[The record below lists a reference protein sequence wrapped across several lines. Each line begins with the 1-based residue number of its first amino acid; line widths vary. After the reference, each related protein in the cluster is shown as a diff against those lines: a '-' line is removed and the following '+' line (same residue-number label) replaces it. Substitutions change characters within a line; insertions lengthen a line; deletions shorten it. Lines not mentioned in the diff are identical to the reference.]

1 MYKTKIID
9 FLKLLNPL
17 QIEELDLF
25 IGSEYHNRGSMRTDT
40 IALFQVLKLYYP
52 DFLHDDLDRERV
64 YKTLFPDKKPLKGK
78 LEKTISELHRLT
90 KEFLLVQSYQNSEDQ
105 FQKSMDWARILK
117 DLKGADNYAF
127 QIEKIE
133 KTFFNNTNLS
143 AEYYYKKFR
152 FEYEKFDWLTFS
164 YNAKED
170 VNLPNTFTSLFDFFE
185 VYRLELT
192 NFLLLQ
198 RKLTNFEI
206 SSQLLKSFDYEFEF
220 VDAKNNVIYDI
231 NRRINHLLRVNTPEV
246 VQFYELL
253 DLLQKN
259 EQVLSSDILRD
270 YYVYLRNIC
279 TILVNGGDEQMN
291 TVLHQI
297 QRDNIRLGYLY
308 LNEKL
313 PVLTLVN
320 ITRTAI
326 RAGNIE
332 WASEF
337 IEDHKDRLID
347 NIDSPDYYLVNKA
360 LCLFALGKY
369 EETLDLLPQHSP
381 NVIYHLIARRTE
393 IMCYYELGSDL
404 LNYKVDAF
412 KIYIWRASSKFL
424 SESVQEANKAFV
436 NLLFQLMSTTKGD
449 KSRLELLNKRLESK
463 EEVVELTW
471 LRAKIKEKI

>member
-40 IALFQVLKLYYP
+40 IALFQVLRQYYP
-52 DFLHDDLDRERV
+52 DFLHEDLDRERV
-64 YKTLFPDKKPLKGK
+64 YKALFPDKKPLKGK
-78 LEKTISELHRLT
+78 LEKTISELHRLA
-90 KEFLLVQSYQNSEDQ
+90 KEFLLVQSYQNSENQ
-105 FQKSMDWARILK
+105 FQKSMDWAQILK
-117 DLKGADNYAF
+117 NLKGADTYEF

-133 KTFFNNTNLS
+133 GVFFNQNNLS
-143 AEYYYKKFR
+143 PDYYYKKFQ
-152 FEYEKFDWLTFS
+152 FEYEKFKWMNL
-164 YNAKED
+164 NNKGKED
-170 VNLPNTFTSLFDFFE
+170 INLPNTFESLFSFFE
-185 VYRLELT
+185 VYRLELC
-192 NFLLLQ
+192 NYLLLQ
-198 RKLTNFEI
+198 QKLTHVQVPELIQRSFEHNFEFIDANNNIIFDI
-206 SSQLLKSFDYEFEF
+206 SLK
-220 VDAKNNVIYDI
+220 I
-231 NRRINHLLRVNTPEV
+231 NQLLRVEIPEIS
-246 VQFYELL
+246 QFNELL

-259 EQVLSSDILRD
+259 DSRLSHVTLKD
-270 YYVYLRNIC
+270 YYAYLRSIC
-279 TILVNGGDEQMN
+279 TLWVNAGQESLN

-297 QRDNIRLGYLY
+297 HRDNIQRKYLY
-308 LNEKL
+308 INDKL
-313 PVLTLVN
+313 HSSTLIN

-326 RAGNIE
+326 RAGNTE
-332 WASEF
+332 WALGF
-337 IEDHKDRLID
+337 IDEHKNSIF
-347 NIDSPDYYLVNKA
+347 DSDDSNDYYLVNKA

-424 SESVQEANKAFV
+424 SEAVQEANKAFV

-471 LRAKIKEKI
+471 LRAKMKEKM